1 MFPSR
6 WHPRQCFVWFAAHAT
21 LATAVLPCTNRALG
35 AQQARPESTTTNL
48 GSLYRLIATAS
59 PRITASRAS
68 ARAAEARVSS
78 AKLPPDP
85 QLQFGL
91 MNRTLWSLQPDP
103 VLGMTQIQL
112 MQMLPLAGK
121 LGLAGRVAEAQAAAA
136 RERANDVQWD
146 VRSRVAMAYYDLYQ
160 ADRSLAVAADTRL
173 LLQNIAQT
181 AQTMYAVGDGRQAD
195 VLRANVEVAR
205 MTEDIIRMQAMRV
218 SMVARLNATMAHDVV
233 AADAKP
239 ALPAFPAE
247 IPPLDTL
254 QLMAEANR
262 PMLKAG
268 GQDVL
273 AALAAER
280 LARREIWPDLQVG
293 VQYGH
298 QSLPMGTQNMGSL
311 MIGATLPIFARGRQ
325 LKMREEATAM
335 RAEAEADLLA
345 MRADTRGRVAQLR
358 ADYVRARNLST
369 LYRSTILPQAG
380 ASVTS
385 SFAAYRVGEVNFMT
399 LLDNQMTVNKYSQ
412 ELFALEADEGKTL
425 AELEMLIGQAIF
437 DVDTVAEAITPP
449 TGGVR

>member
-1 MFPSR
+1 MRLDS
-6 WHPRQCFVWFAAHAT
+6 AST
-21 LATAVLPCTNRALG
+21 SLG
-35 AQQARPESTTTNL
+35 T
-48 GSLYRLIATAS
+48 LYRLIATAS
-59 PRITASRAS
+59 PRVTAARAL
-68 ARAAEARVSS
+68 ARAAAARVSS

-112 MQMLPLAGK
+112 MQMLPVAGK
-121 LGLAGRVAEAQAAAA
+121 LGLAGHVAEAQAAAA
-136 RERANDVQWD
+136 RDRADDVQWD

-160 ADRSLAVAADTRL
+160 ADRSLAVAANTRR

-181 AQTMYAVGDGRQAD
+181 TQTMYAVGDGRQPD

-218 SMVARLNATMAHDVV
+218 SMVARLNATLARDLVS
-233 AADAKP
+233 ADARP
-239 ALPAFPAE
+239 ALPAFPSE

-254 QLMAEANR
+254 QRLAEAHR

-268 GQDVL
+268 EQDVL

-293 VQYGH
+293 VQYGR
-298 QSLPMGTQNMGSL
+298 QSLPMGIQNMGSL
-311 MIGATLPIFARGRQ
+311 MIGATLPIFARSRQ
-325 LKMREEATAM
+325 LKMREEAAAM
-335 RAEAEADLLA
+335 RAEAEADLVA
-345 MRADTRGRVAQLR
+345 MRADTRGRVAELR

-369 LYRSTILPQAG
+369 LYRSTILPQAE

-385 SFAAYRVGEVNFMT
+385 SFAAYRVGQVNFMT

-412 ELFALEADEGKTL
+412 ELFTLEADEGKTL
-425 AELEMLIGQAIF
+425 AEIEMLIGQAIF
-437 DVDTVAEAITPP
+437 DVDVVAAANVPSI
-449 TGGVR
+449 GGVR

>member
-1 MFPSR
+1 MLACANRTLSAQ
-6 WHPRQCFVWFAAHAT
+6 HAH
-21 LATAVLPCTNRALG
+21 G
-35 AQQARPESTTTNL
+35 DSTTTTL
-48 GSLYRLIATAS
+48 GSLYRMVAAES
-59 PRITASRAS
+59 PRLTAARAS
-68 ARAAEARVSS
+68 ARAAAARVSS

-112 MQMLPLAGK
+112 MQMLPVAGK
-121 LGLAGRVAEAQAAAA
+121 LGLAGHVAEAQAAAA
-136 RERANDVQWD
+136 DERANDVQWD
-146 VRSRVAMAYYDLYQ
+146 VRSRVAMAFYDLYQ
-160 ADRSLAVAADTRL
+160 ADRSLTVAVDTRR

-181 AQTMYAVGDGRQAD
+181 AQTMYAVGDGRQPD

-218 SMVARLNATMAHDVV
+218 SMVARLNAMMAHDVV
-233 AADAKP
+233 AASAQP
-239 ALPAFPAE
+239 ALPSFPAE
-247 IPPLDTL
+247 IPPLDSL
-254 QLMAEANR
+254 QQMAEAHR
-262 PMLKAG
+262 PMLMAG
-268 GQDVL
+268 EQDVL

-293 VQYGH
+293 IQYGH

-311 MIGATLPIFARGRQ
+311 MIGATLPIFARSRQ
-325 LKMREEATAM
+325 LKMREEAAAM
-335 RAEAEADLLA
+335 RAEAEADLTA
-345 MRADTRGRVAQLR
+345 MRAETRGRVGELR
-358 ADYVRARNLST
+358 ADYARARNLST

-425 AELEMLIGQAIF
+425 AELEMLIGHAIF
-437 DVDTVAEAITPP
+437 DVDAVAGASTPAM
-449 TGGVR
+449 GGVR